1 MTFTSLCVSS
11 HRGDVSF
18 LCFFS
23 SVCLFRARISIRIV
37 IFPCVHM
44 KMELFVSPKSKH
56 PAIIIEKCEH
66 ESEYEKKKRWRC
78 GTEDKKWRLKKYPL
92 FVLHVFFYSFFTISS
107 SLFHWACFHFFCFLD
122 LKTFFSLEF
131 TFCLFIFRF
140 ASFRTEIYRVPWQ
153 DQKCII
159 MIQSKNKFMFFLC
172 SLSFSLLELCVRGHF
187 RNS

>member
-78 GTEDKKWRLKKYPL
+78 GTEDKKWRQKKYPL
-92 FVLHVFFYSFFTISS
+92 FFYSFFTISS

-122 LKTFFSLEF
+122 LKTFFFARIHFLSF
-131 TFCLFIFRF
+131 HIPFCFILHRDIFIECHGKIKNVLLWFNPRINSCSFF
-140 ASFRTEIYRVPWQ
+140 A
-153 DQKCII
+153 
-159 MIQSKNKFMFFLC
+159 L
-172 SLSFSLLELCVRGHF
+172 SLSRS
-187 RNS
+187 